1 MRPGFDNT
9 EMNTLYY
16 CLMRGSAIAAGLAFT
31 LVSIGFL
38 AAGCFLGG
46 LDKSDKKKTNN
57 NLFKHQ

>member
-1 MRPGFDNT
+1 
-9 EMNTLYY
+9 
-16 CLMRGSAIAAGLAFT
+16 MRGSAIAAGLAFT

-38 AAGCFLGG
+38 SAGCFFGG

>member
-1 MRPGFDNT
+1 MRPGFDNK

-38 AAGCFLGG
+38 AAGCFFGG
-46 LDKSDKKKTNN
+46 LDKSEKKKN
-57 NLFKHQ
+57 K